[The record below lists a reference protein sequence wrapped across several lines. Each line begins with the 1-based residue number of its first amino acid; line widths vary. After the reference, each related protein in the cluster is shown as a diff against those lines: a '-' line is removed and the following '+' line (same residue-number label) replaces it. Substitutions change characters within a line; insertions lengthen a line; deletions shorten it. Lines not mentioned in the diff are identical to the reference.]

1 MCPSP
6 PVPRAG
12 GEEGMT
18 IVEAMVAALVLA
30 VGMLGTFVV
39 LDGSNRH
46 ATVSERKEVAVH
58 RAEDE
63 LERVQSIPF
72 ATLELADTPTCS
84 APCADTD
91 DPRRHIVPGPP
102 ATYDWDWDSATN
114 AAEPLVIKAPAAV
127 NADAI
132 VSRRP
137 WSDGR
142 FSGTLDTFVTTAATD
157 LKRVTIAVRLD
168 GSQAPRRPIVLSTL
182 VARPPA

>member
-1 MCPSP
+1 
-6 PVPRAG
+6 
-12 GEEGMT
+12 MT

-30 VGMLGTFVV
+30 AGMLGTFVV

-63 LERVQSIPF
+63 LERVRSIPY
-72 ATLELADTPTCS
+72 ATLELAETPACDTPCPD
-84 APCADTD
+84 AD
-91 DPRRHIVPGPP
+91 DPRSHIVAGSP
-102 ATYDWDWDSATN
+102 ATYDWDWDSTTN
-114 AAEPLVIKAPAAV
+114 AAEPFVVKDPLAT

-137 WSDGR
+137 WTDGR

-157 LKRVTIAVRLD
+157 LKRVTIAVRLN
-168 GSQAPRRPIVLSTL
+168 GAQAPRRPIVLSTL